1 MSFIFGPVTSRRYGR
16 SLGVDMIPCKTCTYS
31 CRFCQIGETP
41 PSSLTTQRIS
51 NPPVENVLKELQSWL
66 SAHPAPDFITLS
78 GSGEPTLH
86 RDFAQILRFAKDTA
100 HCKSLLL
107 SNGSLLYLEDVRKDA
122 ALADV
127 VKVSLSFWN
136 DASFK
141 WLLRPEASL
150 DWRKI
155 VEGWR
160 IFRNMF
166 NGRLDCEVFLVK
178 GFNDTPEICEK
189 ISAIASSFSPDT
201 IFLNTAVRPG
211 ADKSAGMVEQ
221 SKLEE
226 LRNIFGLKAKP
237 AGGEIE
243 LDAMPA
249 DRNAILELLGRHPV
263 TVKRLCK
270 ATNLNKEDLLKLL
283 DGSGVT
289 ETAAGGETFLTLP

>member
-41 PSSLTTQRIS
+41 PSSLTTERIV
-51 NPPVENVLKELQSWL
+51 NPPAEDVLHELQSWL
-66 SAHPAPDFITLS
+66 ATHPAPDFITLS

-86 RDFAQILRFAKDTA
+86 RDFAHVLRFARDTA
-100 HCKSLLL
+100 RCKSLLL
-107 SNGSLLYLEDVRKDA
+107 SNGSLMFLEDVRKDA

-127 VKVSLSFWN
+127 VKVSLSFWDDN
-136 DASFK
+136 SFK
-141 WLLRPEASL
+141 SLLRPAASL

-155 VEGWR
+155 VDGWK
-160 IFRNMF
+160 IFRDMF

-189 ISAIASSFSPDT
+189 IASIASSFSPDT

-211 ADKSAGMVEQ
+211 ADKSAEMVEP
-221 SKLEE
+221 SKMET
-226 LRNIFGLKAKP
+226 LRQIFGPKAKP

-243 LDAMPA
+243 LAAMPA
-249 DRNAILELLGRHPV
+249 DRNAILELLERHPV
-263 TVKRLCK
+263 TVNGLCRATRLDK
-270 ATNLNKEDLLKLL
+270 QSLLKLL
-283 DGSGVT
+283 EGSGVA
-289 ETAAGGETFLTLP
+289 ETTSGGETFLTLL